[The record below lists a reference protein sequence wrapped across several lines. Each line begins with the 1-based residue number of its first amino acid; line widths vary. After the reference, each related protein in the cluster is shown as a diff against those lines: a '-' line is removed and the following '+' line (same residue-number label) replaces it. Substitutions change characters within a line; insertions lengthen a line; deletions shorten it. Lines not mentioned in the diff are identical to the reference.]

1 MHAPSKRNTSCIF
14 CPLDQTTVMTSK
26 SQANGR
32 ENAGA
37 WSSQQHL
44 WIFDF
49 ETWTKIYGSISHH
62 QHPYIMKH
70 KAGTCIVTQP
80 HINTVPTANSHLTS
94 PFTCS
99 RWIINSLSQSNCL
112 QNTLAHFP
120 TFCWRSVLCNTKL
133 LWILRVRR
141 VGKLRKRKV
150 VSRIF
155 RVKRFGCNH
164 LVHSHVLE
172 WALARNWVEGCLI
185 SWSDNF
191 ITRTA
196 CQHLCASNMSNKKFR
211 KHMSKLKQRIMK
223 PPKFDMKHLYSL
235 F

>member
-1 MHAPSKRNTSCIF
+1 
-14 CPLDQTTVMTSK
+14 MTSK

-80 HINTVPTANSHLTS
+80 LINTVPTANSHLTS

-99 RWIINSLSQSNCL
+99 RWIINSLSQSNSL

-120 TFCWRSVLCNTKL
+120 TFCWRSVLCHTKL

-141 VGKLRKRKV
+141 VGKLRKRRV
-150 VSRIF
+150 VSRNF
-155 RVKRFGCNH
+155 RVRRFGCNH

-172 WALARNWVEGCLI
+172 WALDLLAMRLFLSTQLTTRMRQTFRVVSVVACNCGCYSYYCHHGYVL
-185 SWSDNF
+185 SF
-191 ITRTA
+191 YLQHCAITINYTLLLSMHVNA
-196 CQHLCASNMSNKKFR
+196 MFQTLCQW
-211 KHMSKLKQRIMK
+211 
-223 PPKFDMKHLYSL
+223 
-235 F
+235 